1 MSRNAL
7 GILEGAQSPHET
19 DLLYLSEQTGDPDLQ
34 FARSK
39 DLALQVD
46 LTNMIRAYKPENW
59 TYIGDTVAPR
69 TPVTSK
75 SGRYKTLGQEGWDID
90 LSDFLSDEG
99 EPTSLAFAVGNVAYY
114 IDPHGM
120 KTFVSDEAM
129 DENIP
134 INAATIA
141 VKRLQQACL
150 LRQEIRIRNLADATT
165 NTITPGTDWDTSAT
179 IHTDVAAAQEIIQ
192 PALGQRANIIA
203 LGDHVMD
210 QVVGNANMISSIAA
224 AMAATDGRKLPG
236 VATGSGVAEVTK
248 RWGMRVILPNAF
260 YNTAAPGLARVKA
273 RVWGDDGFMFYV
285 DNETFTST
293 WAVQFELLKET
304 IVRWRDEMRGT
315 GGWWYKIIY
324 KRVAKEITP
333 EAIVK
338 LIDLT

>member
-1 MSRNAL
+1 MKTTQL
-7 GILEGAQSPHET
+7 DGAMSPHED
-19 DLLYLSEQTGDPDLQ
+19 DLIYLSDITGDKDLQ

-39 DLALQVD
+39 DLAIQTD
-46 LTNMIRAYKPENW
+46 LTNMVRAYKPENW
-59 TYIGDTVAPR
+59 TYIGDVVAPR
-69 TPVTSK
+69 KPVGSK

-90 LSDFLSDEG
+90 LSDYLSDEG
-99 EPTSLAFAVGNVAYY
+99 EATTLNFAVGNVAYY

-120 KTFVSDEAM
+120 KTFISDESM
-129 DENIP
+129 EENIP
-134 INAATIA
+134 INAATIG
-141 VKRLQQACL
+141 VMRLKQATM
-150 LRQEIRIRNLADATT
+150 LRQEIRIRNLADATS
-165 NTITPGTDWDTSAT
+165 NTSTPGTDWDTSSV
-179 IHTDVAAAQEIIQ
+179 IHNDVAAGQEIMQ

-203 LGDHVMD
+203 LGDHIMD

-224 AMAATDGRKLPG
+224 AMAATDGRKLLG
-236 VATGSGVAEVTK
+236 AATSTGIAEVTNP
-248 RWGMRVILPNAF
+248 WGMRVLLPNSF
-260 YNTAAPGLARVKA
+260 YNTAAPGLARTKA

-315 GGWWYKIIY
+315 GGWWYKLIY

-333 EAIVK
+333 EAVVK